1 MAPGQAAPSEVDGKD
16 VGIGGVALIGD
27 EVRFDGGEFTRFEP
41 SASVEEESLT
51 VENDGLVKAVL
62 PDVVG
67 EGVEVVLVEYGEEGD
82 GRVEFDGG
90 APGVRERGNGRRGCR
105 GGGR

>member
-1 MAPGQAAPSEVDGKD
+1 MAPGQAAAPEVDGKD
-16 VGIGGVALIGD
+16 VSIGGVALVGD
-27 EVRFDGGEFTRFEP
+27 EVRFDRGEFTRFQP

-51 VENDGLVKAVL
+51 VEDDRLVKAVL

-90 APGVRERGNGRRGCR
+90 APGGTGKGATVAGV
-105 GGGR
+105 GGR